1 MCTLTDDQLKQ
12 VVSTLEETKSDTDKE
27 LEQIEKDCNNKD
39 NSNAPLEE
47 GTGQYISDG
56 VIMPVNDEEENDEF
70 SDLDNID
77 IDVEGLLQ
85 ESIKSEMSNKFDLSD
100 EDTLKFASVI
110 NRVRANEDFNV
121 YKELPDPI
129 KENINKAMDEEGIAK
144 SDRYL
149 YLNNFARMLIEE
161 IISDSEFNALSID
174 LEKAMGEVLPTPLEM
189 YSETNRDYIENKFLE
204 VAEKI
209 KEEDPI
215 RAQNL
220 INMRLGYIHAYK
232 FDNMYD
238 ILDNTNVINKIRKAS
253 KSWNRIDN
261 EYKLLAGKCKF
272 KLYPLNETKN
282 DLIKIGLSK
291 ESSEKLCALFV
302 YTYIEDADDITDET
316 IYNDIYRNSF
326 ANYFEMNMRNLA
338 LMKTPVT
345 DFSKEI
351 KDNIVKL
358 SSYIDKRVS
367 ERETELLNNKKKR
380 R

>member
-1 MCTLTDDQLKQ
+1 
-12 VVSTLEETKSDTDKE
+12 
-27 LEQIEKDCNNKD
+27 
-39 NSNAPLEE
+39 
-47 GTGQYISDG
+47 
-56 VIMPVNDEEENDEF
+56 MPVNDEEDDEF

-77 IDVEGLLQ
+77 IDVEELLQ
-85 ESIKSEMSNKFDLSD
+85 ESIKTEMSNKFDLSD
-100 EDTLKFASVI
+100 EDTLKFATVI

-209 KEEDPI
+209 KEEDPD

-220 INMRLGYIHAYK
+220 INMRLGYIHAYN

-238 ILDNTNVINKIRKAS
+238 TLDNTNVINKIRKAS

-282 DLIKIGLSK
+282 DLIKIGLGK
-291 ESSEKLCALFV
+291 ESAEKLCALFV
-302 YTYIEDADDITDET
+302 YTYIEDTDDIIDET

>member
-27 LEQIEKDCNNKD
+27 LEQIEKESANED

-56 VIMPVNDEEENDEF
+56 VIMPINDEEDDEF

-77 IDVEGLLQ
+77 IDVEELLQ
-85 ESIKSEMSNKFDLSD
+85 ESIKTEMGNKFDLSD
-100 EDTLKFASVI
+100 EDTLKFATVI

-121 YKELPDPI
+121 YKDLPDPI

-209 KEEDPI
+209 KEEDPT

-220 INMRLGYIHAYK
+220 INMRLGYIHAYN

-238 ILDNTNVINKIRKAS
+238 TLDNTNVINKIRKAS
-253 KSWNRIDN
+253 KYWNRIDN

-291 ESSEKLCALFV
+291 ESAEKLCALFV
-302 YTYIEDADDITDET
+302 YTYIEDANDITDET